1 MVGTVKEDIQDLE
14 ADGRDREEIDRHQ
27 RRHVIVQERSPRLR
41 RRSPMTPHVLSD
53 AGFADVDAEFEQF
66 AMDTWRAPQRVLS
79 VQSSNKLAYLRW
91 NRWPSTL
98 PAPTLPRPEQ
108 PKALA
113 MPRDDG
119 GRLDD
124 DES

>member
-1 MVGTVKEDIQDLE
+1 
-14 ADGRDREEIDRHQ
+14 
-27 RRHVIVQERSPRLR
+27 
-41 RRSPMTPHVLSD
+41 MTPHVLSD

-66 AMDTWRAPQRVLS
+66 AMDTWRAPQWVLS
-79 VQSSNKLAYLRW
+79 VQSSNQLAYLLW

-98 PAPTLPRPEQ
+98 PAATLECPEQ